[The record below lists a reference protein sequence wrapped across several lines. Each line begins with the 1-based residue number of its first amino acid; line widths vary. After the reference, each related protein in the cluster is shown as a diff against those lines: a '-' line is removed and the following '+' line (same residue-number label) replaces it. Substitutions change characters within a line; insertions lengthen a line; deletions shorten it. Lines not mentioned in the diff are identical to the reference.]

1 MTKDL
6 RGIDAIAFD
15 LDGTLVDSA
24 PDIREALN
32 AALLQ
37 EGLARFDLDTV
48 RTWIGDGPDALIV
61 QALRRQGAAG
71 DEALRLRLRHAFDA
85 VTLAAPLQFG
95 SVFEGIAELV
105 AALRRTLPMVVVT
118 NKPTPL
124 ARAVLDAAGLLPAM
138 AGVYGAD
145 VAAQRKPAP
154 FLLQAAARQLGV
166 EPARL
171 LMVGDGPADLLAAHA
186 AGCPA
191 ALVAWGYG
199 GHAAAAGAPPAWRV
213 ATPQQLQLMVCES
226 RPMRRRDEETTTAT
240 TRV

>member
-1 MTKDL
+1 MTKEEL

-32 AALLQ
+32 TAL
-37 EGLARFDLDTV
+37 EEAGLAGFELDTV
-48 RTWIGDGPDALIV
+48 RAWIGDGPDALI
-61 QALRRQGAAG
+61 L
-71 DEALRLRLRHAFDA
+71 EALREHGLGGSEALRDRLRKSFDA
-85 VTLAAPLQFG
+85 ATLAAPLKFG

-105 AALRRTLPMVVVT
+105 AGLRRTLPMVVVT
-118 NKPTPL
+118 NKPTQL

-145 VAAQRKPAP
+145 AAAQRKPAP
-154 FLLQAAARQLGV
+154 FLLQAAARQLRV

-171 LMVGDGPADLLAAHA
+171 LMVGDGPADLLAAQA
-186 AGCPA
+186 AGSPA

-199 GHAAAAGAPPAWRV
+199 GHAAVAGAAPAWRV
-213 ATPQQLQLMVCES
+213 ATPQQLLLTARES
-226 RPMRRRDEETTTAT
+226 RAVRRDEETTT
-240 TRV
+240 TRFF